1 MRVRHENAGPEKELR
16 LLRYQIPIQDF
27 MLTVIVK
34 DIEYFRFACLI
45 RTFSGIRELIY
56 E

>member
-27 MLTVIVK
+27 MLTVVVK
-34 DIEYFRFACLI
+34 DTKILPICLSYQNLQWNKRAYI
-45 RTFSGIRELIY
+45 
-56 E
+56 